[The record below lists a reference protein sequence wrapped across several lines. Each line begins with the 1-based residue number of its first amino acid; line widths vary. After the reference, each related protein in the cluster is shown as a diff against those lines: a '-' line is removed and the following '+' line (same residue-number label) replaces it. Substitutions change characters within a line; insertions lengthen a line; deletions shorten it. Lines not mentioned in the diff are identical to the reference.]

1 MFDLIRF
8 DHNSQRFVMR
18 DLRAPANA
26 FEWQRFVVEEADR
39 RGDKPSKLDAGT
51 TSRKRSVAS
60 TNAVER
66 MRENQPTY
74 GTMGIGPKTEVTA
87 AKKPKHFTI
96 HKKTASITRKQRPK
110 AIKAVSDK

>member
-26 FEWQRFVVEEADR
+26 FEWQRFVVEEAER
-39 RGDKPSKLDAGT
+39 RGETPNALNANN

-60 TNAVER
+60 TKAVER
-66 MRENQPTY
+66 LRETKPKY
-74 GTMGIGPKTEVTA
+74 GTVGIG
-87 AKKPKHFTI
+87 
-96 HKKTASITRKQRPK
+96 KKTAEMIELKPK
-110 AIKAVSDK
+110 NFSVYSKARTKKESEA

>member
-26 FEWQRFVVEEADR
+26 FEWERFVAEEAER

-51 TSRKRSVAS
+51 TARKRSIAS
-60 TNAVER
+60 TKAIER
-66 MRENQPTY
+66 MREDQPTY
-74 GTMGIGPKTEVTA
+74 GTLGIGSKTAVMVSQ
-87 AKKPKHFTI
+87 KPKQFKI
-96 HKKTASITRKQRPK
+96 HKKNASKKR
-110 AIKAVSDK
+110 

>member
-26 FEWQRFVVEEADR
+26 FEWKRFVVEEAER

-51 TSRKRSVAS
+51 TSRKRSIAS
-60 TNAVER
+60 TQAIER
-66 MRENQPTY
+66 IRVDQPGY
-74 GTMGIGPKTEVTA
+74 GTIGMS
-87 AKKPKHFTI
+87 
-96 HKKTASITRKQRPK
+96 KKTAEMIALKPKTFTIYSKAQAKSKGRGSI
-110 AIKAVSDK
+110 

>member
-39 RGDKPSKLDAGT
+39 RGDKPSTLDAGT
-51 TSRKRSVAS
+51 TSHKRSVAS
-60 TNAVER
+60 TKAVER
-66 MRENQPTY
+66 LRETKPKY
-74 GTMGIGPKTEVTA
+74 GTIGIG
-87 AKKPKHFTI
+87 
-96 HKKTASITRKQRPK
+96 KKTAEMIELKPKNFSIYSK
-110 AIKAVSDK
+110 ARTKKESEA